1 MMNKMAK
8 KEKVNLADM
17 SVEDLKQSIA
27 DEKSQLKKLKFNH
40 TVTPLENPMQM
51 RELRRKVAR
60 LLTEENK
67 RKTAR

>member
-1 MMNKMAK
+1 MAK
-8 KEKVNLADM
+8 KEKINLADM
-17 SVEDLKQSIA
+17 SAEDLKQSIA
-27 DEKSQLKKLKFNH
+27 DEKSRLRKMRFNH
-40 TVTPLENPMQM
+40 SVTPLENPMQM

>member
-1 MMNKMAK
+1 MAK

-67 RKTAR
+67 RKTTR

>member
-1 MMNKMAK
+1 MAK

-27 DEKSQLKKLKFNH
+27 DEKSQLKKIKFNH

>member
-1 MMNKMAK
+1 MAK

-17 SVEDLKQSIA
+17 SVEYLKQSIA
-27 DEKSQLKKLKFNH
+27 DEKSQVKKLKFNH

>member
-1 MMNKMAK
+1 
-8 KEKVNLADM
+8 M

>member
-1 MMNKMAK
+1 MAK